1 METYQF
7 IILIV
12 LSVVSLALS
21 LILLIYNLIKHPRGE
36 GGSNERLVSAI
47 SEVETRPMRFPQN
60 AAQSGN
66 GSSPRLRV
74 SETRPTNAFD
84 LRMFS

>member
-47 SEVETRPMRFPQN
+47 SEVEKRLCIKLD
-60 AAQSGN
+60 A
-66 GSSPRLRV
+66 SSDESAR
-74 SETRPTNAFD
+74 D
-84 LRMFS
+84 I